1 MKKLIFIILF
11 GSCLNLSA
19 QKVDQAVKDAMKPT
33 TDSLKDAISKVQ
45 VPAGVVWEEVLIVPV
60 TRAGNIDT
68 ITANGIYELSVT
80 GNATAVRL
88 IAFNNGVIR
97 TTNPMAWQGVGS
109 LTTSVINGRV
119 IVSTT
124 ATGITY
130 QRRKL

>member
-19 QKVDQAVKDAMKPT
+19 QTVDNAVKQAMKPT

-45 VPAGVVWEEVLIVPV
+45 VPLGVVWEEVLIVPV

-68 ITANGIYELSVT
+68 LTTPGIYELSVT

-88 IAFNNGVIR
+88 VAFNNGTIR
-97 TTNPMAWQGVGS
+97 TSNPMAWSGIGTWS
-109 LTTSVINGRV
+109 TSVVNGRV
-119 IVSTT
+119 IISTT